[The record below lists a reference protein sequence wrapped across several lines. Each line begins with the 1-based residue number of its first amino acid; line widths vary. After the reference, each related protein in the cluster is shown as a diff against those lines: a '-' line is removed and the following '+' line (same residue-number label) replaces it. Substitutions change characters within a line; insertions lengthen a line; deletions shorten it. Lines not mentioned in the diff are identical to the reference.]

1 MLLKVLI
8 ASCLVL
14 AVMAEA
20 PVIGSEL
27 CHSVEAKD
35 CSMFE
40 DEVVCASDHNT
51 YRNSCEFA
59 KGVCHHHG
67 HSLHAVHYGPCQ

>member
-8 ASCLVL
+8 ALCLVL
-14 AVMAEA
+14 AVVAEP

-27 CHSVEAKD
+27 CHSIESKD
-35 CSMFE
+35 CSVYE
-40 DEVVCASDHNT
+40 EEVVCGSDFKT

-59 KGVCHHHG
+59 KGICSHHG
-67 HSLHAVHYGPCQ
+67 HSLHAVHFGPCQ